1 MPEKDARLL
10 AKLIARYRLSR
21 AACSALTHPIQ
32 SVLHGTSDAYRKLV
46 ETDAAARVKYE
57 AAIVALREYRTNRK
71 NRILSSGLART
82 GCRDLP

>member
-10 AKLIARYRLSR
+10 AKLTECYRLSR
-21 AACSALTHPIQ
+21 AACSALTRRIQ
-32 SVLHGTSDAYRKLV
+32 SVLHGSSDAYRKLV

-71 NRILSSGLART
+71 SRILSSGLARN
-82 GCRDLP
+82 GCKDLP